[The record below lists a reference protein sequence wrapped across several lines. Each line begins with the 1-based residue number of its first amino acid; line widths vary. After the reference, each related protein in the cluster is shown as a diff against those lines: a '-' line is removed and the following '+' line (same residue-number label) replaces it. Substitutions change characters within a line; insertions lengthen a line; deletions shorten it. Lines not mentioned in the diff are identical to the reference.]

1 MKKAIP
7 FLFLVCLLFGAAT
20 INSCKKDVVIPTLS
34 TNSVTN
40 ITLNSATGGGN
51 ITSGGGADIT
61 ARGLCYGTTQT
72 PVIAGTHTS
81 DGTGAGSFTSE
92 LTNLTP
98 NTLYYVRAYATNKV
112 GTAYGSEISFTTS
125 AIVVATLTTTAV
137 TSVTLTTA
145 VSGGNITADGGGA
158 VTAKG
163 VCWATTP
170 APTIT
175 NSKTSDGTG
184 TGSFT
189 SNLTGLTASTT
200 YYLRAYA
207 TNSAGTSYGNEI
219 SFNTTG
225 IVVPTLTTTAVTAV
239 TLVSATTGG
248 NITADGGGAVTARGV
263 CWALTAAP
271 TVANSKTTDAS
282 GTGVFVSNLTG
293 LTPGATYHLRA
304 YATNSAGTAYGNE
317 LQFTTTPVV
326 IPTITTAAV
335 TSITLTTAVS
345 GGNIT
350 ANGGGAVTVSGICWA
365 TSTAP
370 TTANSKTIDGALTG
384 VFAGN
389 LTGLTPGA
397 TYYVRAYAT
406 NSAGTAYGNEQVFTT
421 SAVVV
426 PTLTTATVTAITLT
440 TATSGGNISSNGGGT
455 VTASGICWATTVAP
469 TTANFKTTDG
479 TATGTFSSN
488 MTGLTPG
495 TPYHVRAYA
504 TNSAGTAYGNEQ
516 VFTTTAIVIPTLTTA
531 AITAITT
538 TSAVSGGNISSNGGG
553 TITTSGICWATTTA
567 PTTASP
573 TKTTDGSLTGTFA
586 SNLTALTPG
595 LTYYVRAYAIN
606 SAGTAYGNE
615 LSFTTTAIVIP
626 TLTTT
631 AISAVTLTSAASG
644 GAITSNGNGTITTS
658 GICWSAT
665 GTPSVADLTKT
676 TNGSITGSFVS
687 NLTGLTAGTAYHV
700 RAYATNS
707 AGTGY
712 GSEIIFSTQI
722 ADADAAPNHY
732 NTVVI
737 GSQVWMAENLKTV
750 TYTGGAPITNI
761 TGDGAWALDSVAMT
775 PAYCWYND
783 DISNKDSHGAL
794 YNFWAVN
801 TGDLC
806 PTGWHVPSDADF
818 KVLESFLGV
827 SNATIDAYGW
837 RGINQGAQLKSTTGW
852 DTPNGTNT
860 SGFNAVPGGYRY
872 YKTGTSNNLTTIA
885 FYWTST
891 LDAPPSRAWDR
902 QLLDSR
908 NDVFRGVIPLGAGKS
923 VRCLKN

>member
-7 FLFLVCLLFGAAT
+7 FLFLVCLMFGAVT
-20 INSCKKDVVIPTLS
+20 INSCKKDPVLPTLS
-34 TNSVTN
+34 TSS
-40 ITLNSATGGGN
+40 ITDIMLNSATGGGN
-51 ITSGGGADIT
+51 ITSAGGADIT
-61 ARGLCYGTTQT
+61 ARGLCYGTSQT

-81 DGTGAGSFTSE
+81 DGTGAGSFTSA

-112 GTAYGSEISFTTS
+112 GTAYGTEISFTTS
-125 AIVVATLTTTAV
+125 PIVVATLTTTAV
-137 TSVTLTTA
+137 TSITLTTA

-163 VCWATTP
+163 VCWATTTV
-170 APTIT
+170 PTIT
-175 NSKTSDGTG
+175 NSKTTDGTG
-184 TGSFT
+184 NGAFA
-189 SNLTGLTASTT
+189 SNLTGLLPSTT

-207 TNSAGTSYGNEI
+207 TNSAGTAYGNEV
-219 SFNTTG
+219 SFTTAA

-239 TLVSATTGG
+239 TLVSATSGG
-248 NITADGGGAVTARGV
+248 TITADGGGTVSARGV
-263 CWALTAAP
+263 CWALTANP
-271 TVANSKTTDAS
+271 TIANSKTTDAT

-293 LTPGATYHLRA
+293 LTPGATYHVRA

-326 IPTITTAAV
+326 VPILTTTAV

-350 ANGGGAVTVSGICWA
+350 SNGGGTVTVSGICWA
-365 TSTAP
+365 TTTAP
-370 TTANSKTIDGALTG
+370 TTASSKTIDGALTG
-384 VFAGN
+384 AFTGN
-389 LTGLTPGA
+389 LTGLTPGT

-406 NSAGTAYGNEQVFTT
+406 NSAGTAYGNEVNFVTT
-421 SAVVV
+421 AVVV
-426 PTLTTATVTAITLT
+426 PTLTTTAVTSITLT
-440 TATSGGNISSNGGGT
+440 TATSGGTISSNGGGT
-455 VTASGICWATTVAP
+455 VTASGICWSTTAAP
-469 TTANFKTTDG
+469 TTANTKTTDG

-495 TPYHVRAYA
+495 AQYHVRAYA

-516 VFTTTAIVIPTLTTA
+516 VFTTTAIVVPTLTTA
-531 AITAITT
+531 AVTSITT
-538 TSAVSGGNISSNGGG
+538 TTAVSGGDITSNGGG
-553 TITTSGICWATTTA
+553 AVTSSGICWATTIN
-567 PTTASP
+567 PTTALV
-573 TKTTDGSLTGTFA
+573 TKTTDGTATGVFA
-586 SNLTALTPG
+586 SSLIG
-595 LTYYVRAYAIN
+595 LTNGTVYYVRAYAIN
-606 SAGTAYGNE
+606 SAGTAYGNQV
-615 LSFTTTAIVIP
+615 SFTTTAVVVP

-631 AISAVTLTSAASG
+631 AISAVDLTTAASG
-644 GAITSNGNGTITTS
+644 GDITSNGNGTITTS

-665 GTPSVADLTKT
+665 GTPTVADLTKT
-676 TNGSITGSFVS
+676 TDGSLTGSFVS

-700 RAYATNS
+700 RAYASNS

-712 GSEIIFSTQI
+712 GNEIIFSTQI
-722 ADADAAPNHY
+722 ADADAVPNHY

-750 TYTGGAPITNI
+750 RYNTGTPITNI
-761 TGDGAWALDSVAMT
+761 TGDGAWALDSVAQT

-783 DISNKDSHGAL
+783 DISNRDAHGAL

-801 TGDLC
+801 SGDLC

-827 SNATIDAYGW
+827 SGATIDNYGW
-837 RGINQGAQLKSTTGW
+837 RGTNQGAQLKSTTGW

-885 FYWTST
+885 FYWTT
-891 LDAPPSRAWDR
+891 TYDAPPTRAWDR

-923 VRCLKN
+923 VRCLKD

>member
-7 FLFLVCLLFGAAT
+7 FLFLVCLMFGAVT
-20 INSCKKDVVIPTLS
+20 INSCKKDPVLPTLS
-34 TNSVTN
+34 TSS
-40 ITLNSATGGGN
+40 ITDIMLNSATGGGN
-51 ITSGGGADIT
+51 ITSAGGADIT
-61 ARGLCYGTTQT
+61 ARGLCYGTSQT

-81 DGTGAGSFTSE
+81 DGTGAGSFTSA

-112 GTAYGSEISFTTS
+112 GTAYGTEISFTTS
-125 AIVVATLTTTAV
+125 PIVVATLTTTAV
-137 TSVTLTTA
+137 TSITLTTA

-163 VCWATTP
+163 VCWATTTV
-170 APTIT
+170 PTIT
-175 NSKTSDGTG
+175 NSKTTDGTG
-184 TGSFT
+184 NGAFA
-189 SNLTGLTASTT
+189 SNLTGLLPSTT

-207 TNSAGTSYGNEI
+207 TNSAGTAYGNEV
-219 SFNTTG
+219 SFTTAA

-239 TLVSATTGG
+239 TLVSATSGG
-248 NITADGGGAVTARGV
+248 TITADGGGTVSARGV
-263 CWALTAAP
+263 CWALTANP
-271 TVANSKTTDAS
+271 TIANSKTTDAT

-293 LTPGATYHLRA
+293 LTPGATYHVRA

-326 IPTITTAAV
+326 VPILTTTAV

-350 ANGGGAVTVSGICWA
+350 SNGGGTVTVSGICWA
-365 TSTAP
+365 TTTAP
-370 TTANSKTIDGALTG
+370 TTASSKTIDGALTG
-384 VFAGN
+384 AFTGN
-389 LTGLTPGA
+389 LTGLTPGT

-406 NSAGTAYGNEQVFTT
+406 NSAGTAYGNEVNFVTT
-421 SAVVV
+421 AVVV
-426 PTLTTATVTAITLT
+426 PTLTTTAVTSITLT
-440 TATSGGNISSNGGGT
+440 TATSGGTISSNGGGT
-455 VTASGICWATTVAP
+455 VTASGICWSTTAAP
-469 TTANFKTTDG
+469 TTANSKTTDG

-495 TPYHVRAYA
+495 AQYHVRAYA

-516 VFTTTAIVIPTLTTA
+516 VFTTTAIVVPTLTTA
-531 AITAITT
+531 AVTSITT
-538 TSAVSGGNISSNGGG
+538 TTAVSGGDITSNGGG
-553 TITTSGICWATTTA
+553 AVTSSGICWATTIN
-567 PTTASP
+567 PTTALV
-573 TKTTDGSLTGTFA
+573 TKTTDGTATGVFA
-586 SNLTALTPG
+586 SSLIG
-595 LTYYVRAYAIN
+595 LTNGTVYYVRAYAIN
-606 SAGTAYGNE
+606 SAGTAYGNQV
-615 LSFTTTAIVIP
+615 SFTTTAVVVP

-631 AISAVTLTSAASG
+631 AISAVDLTTAASG
-644 GAITSNGNGTITTS
+644 GDITSNGNGTITTS

-665 GTPSVADLTKT
+665 GTPTVADLTKT
-676 TNGSITGSFVS
+676 TDGSLTGSFVS

-700 RAYATNS
+700 RAYASNS

-712 GSEIIFSTQI
+712 GNEIIFSTQI
-722 ADADAAPNHY
+722 ADADAVPNHY

-750 TYTGGAPITNI
+750 RYNTGTPITNI
-761 TGDGAWALDSVAMT
+761 TGDGAWALDSVAQT

-783 DISNKDSHGAL
+783 DISNRDAHGAL

-801 TGDLC
+801 SGDLC

-827 SNATIDAYGW
+827 SGATIDNYGW
-837 RGINQGAQLKSTTGW
+837 RGTNQGAQLKSTTGW

-885 FYWTST
+885 FYWTT
-891 LDAPPSRAWDR
+891 TYDAPPTRAWDR

-923 VRCLKN
+923 VRCLKD